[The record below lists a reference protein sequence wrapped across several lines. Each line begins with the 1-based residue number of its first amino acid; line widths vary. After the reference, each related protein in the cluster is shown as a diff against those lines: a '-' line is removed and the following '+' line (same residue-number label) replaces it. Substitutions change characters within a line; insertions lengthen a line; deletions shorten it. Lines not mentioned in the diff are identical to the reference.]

1 MGGQVCDVQASSLLQ
16 CLFVCKWQSAVHVVS
31 SSLFV
36 CQQVSLARASKGM
49 TRLRLRM
56 ASLSTGGA
64 ALSLPLLGLPSE
76 EEDVELPVLVSDP
89 EPAWVTPDTK
99 QR

>member
-1 MGGQVCDVQASSLLQ
+1 MSRPVFSCSVCLCVSGSQPYT
-16 CLFVCKWQSAVHVVS
+16 VVS
-31 SSLFV
+31 SLV
-36 CQQVSLARASKGM
+36 GCQQVSLARASKGM

-64 ALSLPLLGLPSE
+64 ALPLLGMPSE